1 MNLNEKII
9 NLRKEKGL
17 SQEALAEALDVSRQS
32 VSKWESGASLPD
44 TDKIIAMS
52 ELFGVTTDYLLK
64 EDPPMEF
71 EDVESAE
78 EKNEQANETAEPA
91 ESDPVQPEK
100 SDNPPAPKNKKA
112 MVKIIA
118 LVLVFAVIVS
128 GLFAAFHYG
137 GIKEAWWA
145 LNGGKVKYPYVL
157 VHGLGG
163 WGSEAGTNKISEYWG
178 AETGSLKNYLE
189 GEGYEVY
196 EPTVGPV
203 SSNWDRVC
211 ELYAQLTGT
220 RVDYGE
226 AHSKAHNHER
236 FGRTYEKP
244 MFEGWGTKQNG
255 GQIIKINLVGHSFGG
270 AAVRTLAW
278 LMANGSKEE
287 VDATGKDTSPLF
299 TGGKGDWVNS
309 VTTLC
314 APHNGSTLTCVLDS
328 IGSIGGKSATQIL
341 SSFCLAA
348 AGVGQGAS
356 GVYDFML
363 DQFGINPGDGSLN
376 IDETLESF
384 FSLGTDHAGYDLSP
398 DGAAKINSYVKAVDG
413 VYYFSYAYCTTKQ
426 GTLVSSQVPD
436 SGTLPVLYPFALA
449 MGSFKGTTTT
459 DGIVIDETWQPN
471 DGLVSVV
478 SARNPAG
485 EEFEE
490 YTEKTDIK
498 KGKWYFMGTRKG
510 HHGTVIG
517 MTAGADET
525 HKFYDDLFAMID
537 SLKR

>member
-1 MNLNEKII
+1 MKL
-9 NLRKEKGL
+9 LL
-17 SQEALAEALDVSRQS
+17 SLWVSFTMIFVSFVPGFAPPDNTHQS
-32 VSKWESGASLPD
+32 
-44 TDKIIAMS
+44 
-52 ELFGVTTDYLLK
+52 
-64 EDPPMEF
+64 
-71 EDVESAE
+71 
-78 EKNEQANETAEPA
+78 N
-91 ESDPVQPEK
+91 K
-100 SDNPPAPKNKKA
+100 S
-112 MVKIIA
+112 
-118 LVLVFAVIVS
+118 
-128 GLFAAFHYG
+128 
-137 GIKEAWWA
+137 
-145 LNGGKVKYPYVL
+145 YPYIF
-157 VHGLGG
+157 VHGLFG
-163 WGSEAGTNKISEYWG
+163 WGEDEGINRTLPYWG
-178 AETGSLKNYLE
+178 STSCNLVENINK
-189 GEGYEVY
+189 EGYECCDAS
-196 EPTVGPV
+196 VGPV

-287 VDATGKDTSPLF
+287 VDAAGKDTSPLF

-341 SSFCLAA
+341 SSFCFAA
-348 AGVGQGAS
+348 AGVGQGVS

-363 DQFGINPGDGSLN
+363 DQFGINPADGSLN

-449 MGSFKGTTTT
+449 MGSFKGTTTK
-459 DGIVIDETWQPN
+459 DGIIIDETWQPN

-517 MTAGADET
+517 MTSGADET
-525 HKFYDDLFAMID
+525 HKFYDDLFTMID